1 MPSEPRSTPR
11 RVAVI
16 GAGVAGLAAAR
27 VLSDRGLTV
36 EIFDKGRGPGGRLA
50 TRRVDGFAFDHGAQY
65 FTAKDVRLD
74 PYMKLWRD
82 QILVATWR
90 GRFGV
95 LESGQF
101 IEQPPSHPRWVA
113 IPGMSGLARQLASD
127 LDVNL
132 SVRIKEAKREGSSWR
147 LTDDGGGHRGLFD
160 WLVVAVPPDQAI
172 PLLQDAPDL
181 AARAA
186 AAVMEPCWAAMLG
199 FDAPLDLPFDGAAV
213 AGSALAWIARNDTK
227 PGRKPGEALVL
238 HANPTWSRAHLELT
252 PDEVLP
258 LMLEAL
264 TEALGASPGVP
275 IYASAHRWRYAQVAN
290 PCPGGPRFDADIGA
304 GICGDWT
311 AGPRIEAAWI
321 SGLTLA
327 REMLQ
332 Q

>member
-1 MPSEPRSTPR
+1 MPSDATSARR

-27 VLSDRGLTV
+27 LLADKGHTV

-65 FTAKDVRLD
+65 FTIKDARLD
-74 PYMKLWRD
+74 PYMRIWRE
-82 QILVATWR
+82 QILVAPWR

-95 LESGQF
+95 LESGAF

-113 IPGMSGLARQLASD
+113 IPGMSGLARQLAAD

-132 SVRIKEAKREGSSWR
+132 SVRITHVTRERASWR

-172 PLLQDAPDL
+172 PLLQDASDL

-186 AAVMEPCWAAMLG
+186 AAVMDPCWAAMLG
-199 FDAPLDLPFDGAAV
+199 FEAPLNLPFEGAAV
-213 AGSALAWIARNDTK
+213 AGSPLAWIARNDSK
-227 PGRKPGEALVL
+227 PGRKPGESLVL
-238 HANPTWSRAHLELT
+238 HANPAWSRDHLERA
-252 PDEVLP
+252 PEEVLP
-258 LMLEAL
+258 LMIDAL
-264 TEALGASPGVP
+264 TEALGRSPGTPV
-275 IYASAHRWRYAQVAN
+275 YATAHRWRYAQVAN
-290 PCPGGPRFDADIGA
+290 PCPGGPRFDASLGV

-311 AGPRIEAAWI
+311 SGPRIEAAWV
-321 SGLTLA
+321 SGLDLA
-327 REMLQ
+327 RQMLAV
-332 Q
+332 